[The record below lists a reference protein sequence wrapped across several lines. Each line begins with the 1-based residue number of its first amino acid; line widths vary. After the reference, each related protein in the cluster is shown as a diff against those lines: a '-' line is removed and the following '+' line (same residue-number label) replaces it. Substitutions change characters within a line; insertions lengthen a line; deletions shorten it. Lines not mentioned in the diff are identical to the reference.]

1 MKLLVVYSSKTGNTK
16 KVAMAI
22 GETLG
27 VEPVAVTENPSPE
40 DYDAIVAGFWVDKG
54 TADAA
59 MKAYL
64 QKITGKRVALF
75 ATLGAE
81 PDSAHAQQCLAN
93 AAELLGT
100 GCILTGQFICQGK
113 VSEEMVAMMKKM
125 FPEDHPH
132 AMTAERLARIEKAAS
147 HPDETDLLA
156 AQAYFADWRKEWL
169 AS

>member
-27 VEPVAVTENPSPE
+27 VEPVAVTENPPPE

-100 GCILTGQFICQGK
+100 GCTLTGQFICQGK
-113 VSEEMVAMMKKM
+113 VADEMVEMMKKM
-125 FPEDHPH
+125 FPAGHPH
-132 AMTAERLARIEKAAS
+132 AMTPERLARIEKAS
-147 HPDETDLLA
+147 THPDAADLA
-156 AQAYFADWRKEWL
+156 AAQNYFGKLRQELEA
-169 AS
+169 

>member
-27 VEPVAVTENPSPE
+27 VEPVAVTDAPSPD
-40 DYDAIVAGFWVDKG
+40 DYDWIVAGFWVDKG

-64 QKITGKRVALF
+64 SKITNKQVALF

-81 PDSAHAQQCLAN
+81 PDSDHARQCLAN
-93 AAELLGT
+93 AAKLLGP
-100 GCILTGQFICQGK
+100 GCTLTGQFICQGK
-113 VSEEMVAMMKKM
+113 VSDEMVSMMKKM
-125 FPEDHPH
+125 FPEGHPH

-147 HPDETDLLA
+147 HPDAEDLSA
-156 AQAYFADWRKEWL
+156 AQAYFADWRKEWI
-169 AS
+169 AG